1 MGSLLDAIGK
11 VAGAISPFGAIAS
24 GIGSVISG
32 ISGAKA
38 QKSANETNLEIARQ
52 NNETSI
58 QLARE
63 NNEFARQHAID
74 MFNLEN
80 AYNDP
85 SKQVERLSAAGLNPA
100 AMMETAGG
108 TAVGNSSGSGMVSPS
123 LPSLTTPHVEA
134 VPPMAVGFLEALSS
148 LSQIKLTNA
157 QAKKAGAETNRIEEL
172 LPEELENLFADTKNK
187 QAQTAYQQLMTS
199 LETQF
204 GRTERIQR
212 IRNMCAD
219 YALAVARGET
229 EEATKLLKKAEE
241 ELVNTKNANE
251 KAQAPIILENL
262 RKTGRAIDA
271 SAAASRAS
279 AAASS
284 AAAAKTREEMRITK
298 AEARIIEET
307 VDDVIFG
314 RRLANAHEFQ
324 DLGEK
329 VVTWL
334 DRYNELHKRRLITNE
349 EYNMIK
355 EQAEMARKK
364 NTWYHWNEFLS
375 TLERVNNGFNK
386 WAPWALSRTDG
397 APSPGEG
404 MMYQSWQHTS
414 STR

>member
-1 MGSLLDAIGK
+1 MGLLDAIGK
-11 VAGAISPFGAIAS
+11 VASAISPFGAIAS

-187 QAQTAYQQLMTS
+187 EAQTAYQQLMTS

-204 GRTERIQR
+204 GRTERMQR

-284 AAAAKTREEMRITK
+284 AQAEKTREETRITR
-298 AEARIIEET
+298 AESRIIEANE
-307 VDDVIFG
+307 DDIIFA
-314 RRLANAHEFQ
+314 RRLANAHQFQ

-329 VVTWL
+329 SATWL
-334 DRYNELHKRRLITNE
+334 YRFEELKNRRLISEEQLNE
-349 EYNMIK
+349 AREAVEKAKK
-355 EQAEMARKK
+355 E
-364 NTWYHWNEFLS
+364 NSVYYWNFALS
-375 TLERVNNGFNK
+375 VVERINNGANK

>member
-1 MGSLLDAIGK
+1 MGLLDAIGK
-11 VAGAISPFGAIAS
+11 VASAISPFGAIAS

-157 QAKKAGAETNRIEEL
+157 QAKKAGAETNRIEEI
-172 LPEELENLFADTKNK
+172 LPEELNNLFADTKNK
-187 QAQTAYQQLMTS
+187 EAQTAYQQLMTS

-204 GRTERIQR
+204 GRTERMQR

-241 ELVNTKNANE
+241 ALVNTKNVNE

-279 AAASS
+279 AAAAYAS
-284 AAAAKTREEMRITK
+284 AEESKAGAKLKNKEAEIREIDRRLL
-298 AEARIIEET
+298 EAQEGDII
-307 VDDVIFG
+307 FA
-314 RRLANAHEFQ
+314 RRLANAKDFHE
-324 DLGEK
+324 LGEM
-329 VVTWL
+329 VVTF
-334 DRYNELHKRRLITNE
+334 EHRLEQLKKQNLISE
-349 EYNMIK
+349 EVYK
-355 EQAEMARKK
+355 EAKEKAAMARKQ
-364 NTWYHWNEFLS
+364 NNLYYWNEYLNFLS
-375 TLERVNNGFNK
+375 T
-386 WAPWALSRTDG
+386 A
-397 APSPGEG
+397 
-404 MMYQSWQHTS
+404 S
-414 STR
+414 SNIAKIAGVAKPVF

>member
-1 MGSLLDAIGK
+1 MGLLDAIGK
-11 VAGAISPFGAIAS
+11 VASAVSPFGAIAS

-172 LPEELENLFADTKNK
+172 LPEELDNLFADTKNK
-187 QAQTAYQQLMTS
+187 EAQTAYQQLMTS

-204 GRTERIQR
+204 GRTERMQR

-229 EEATKLLKKAEE
+229 EKANKLLKQAEE
-241 ELVNTKNANE
+241 ELVNTKNSNE

-279 AAASS
+279 AAASYAS
-284 AAAAKTREEMRITK
+284 AEESKAGAKLKNKEAEIREVDRRLL
-298 AEARIIEET
+298 EAQEGDI
-307 VDDVIFG
+307 VFA
-314 RRLANAHEFQ
+314 RRLANAKNYQE
-324 DLGEK
+324 LGEM
-329 VVTWL
+329 VVTF
-334 DRYNELHKRRLITNE
+334 EHRLEQLKKANLISDE
-349 EYNMIK
+349 QLK
-355 EQAEMARKK
+355 EARQKAEIARKR
-364 NTWYHWNEFLS
+364 NNMYYWNEYLNY
-375 TLERVNNGFNK
+375 LESASGNIAKLAGVAKPVF
-386 WAPWALSRTDG
+386 
-397 APSPGEG
+397 
-404 MMYQSWQHTS
+404 
-414 STR
+414 